1 MKLGLNL
8 KQESS
13 VKELK
18 KEFIYKNPNV
28 KIGNGKLGPV
38 ELIIV
43 NNELMA
49 LKRIRKMA
57 IDKPKRIQHLK
68 NEKNLLLMLK
78 KIQSDMKVGKVTDL
92 AVYLED
98 SKYELDNRTQDTS
111 QRGSYLIDDSDSP
124 PLPLNYIVHL
134 ENTFS
139 DLENVNYVFEYL
151 PGQDLYWVIKNQ
163 QNNYGTKDEKKNW
176 IKFYSS

>member
-1 MKLGLNL
+1 MKNINNNINVAQQSYEPSSGASTKMKNALGL
-8 KQESS
+8 KHDSS

-43 NNELMA
+43 NNELFA
-49 LKRIRKMA
+49 LKKVRKTA

-92 AVYLED
+92 AVYMED
-98 SKYELDNRTQDTS
+98 SKFELDTRTQDTS

-139 DLENVNYVFEYL
+139 DLENVNFVFEYL
-151 PGQDLYWVIKNQ
+151 PG
-163 QNNYGTKDEKKNW
+163 
-176 IKFYSS
+176 